1 MVVPMKRLLIL
12 PCILLAACSTTK
24 VDDHS
29 YVNIYQHNAEKNQT
43 DLAISSLQKQ
53 TYKRRQVR
61 TEEHEEYPV
70 DAYNARR
77 IQPPKV
83 IRDIP
88 PAVDF
93 SSIDEPYIYDPKP
106 TSRNE
111 EINSTK
117 ALIMPDELGVAYQRS
132 TGNPY
137 VSARLID
144 PRTLPKPP
152 LYAIYGTNNKIYITP
167 SDMNRMLAGQ
177 RVDFDIP

>member
-1 MVVPMKRLLIL
+1 MKRL
-12 PCILLAACSTTK
+12 ILLPFILITACSTTK

-43 DLAISSLQKQ
+43 DLAIASMQKQ
-53 TYKRRQVR
+53 TYKRKQVR
-61 TEEHEEYPV
+61 TEEHEEYPIN
-70 DAYNARR
+70 AYNNRSF
-77 IQPPKV
+77 QPPKV
-83 IRDIP
+83 IREIP
-88 PAVDF
+88 PVDY

-111 EINSTK
+111 ERSSNK

-144 PRTLPKPP
+144 PTTLPKPP
-152 LYAIYGTNNKIYITP
+152 LYAIYGTTNKMYIMP
-167 SDMNRMLAGQ
+167 SDMNRILSGQ
-177 RVDFDIP
+177 RVYIDIP